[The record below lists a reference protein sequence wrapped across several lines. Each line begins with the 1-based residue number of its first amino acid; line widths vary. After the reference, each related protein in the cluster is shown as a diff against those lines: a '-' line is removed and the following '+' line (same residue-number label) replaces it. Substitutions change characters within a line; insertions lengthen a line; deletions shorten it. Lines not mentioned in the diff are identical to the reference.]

1 VSRRDELSVATLL
14 NRSLQPEGG
23 SIVVAEWTAPGSGAD
38 RELIAPYHV
47 HLEDDEIWYVLEGRL
62 GFAFD
67 GEVFEID
74 AGGAAYARAGV
85 AHTYWNASPGETRYL
100 LIMSNRINDL
110 IATLHDPERR
120 GERTMVEV
128 FRDHA
133 SEVIADS
140 LPE

>member
-1 VSRRDELSVATLL
+1 VSRRDELSIASLL
-14 NRSLQPEGG
+14 NRTLQPEGG
-23 SIVVAEWTAPGSGAD
+23 SIVVAEWTAPGSGAS
-38 RELIAPYHV
+38 REPIAPYHV
-47 HLEDDEIWYVLEGRL
+47 HHEDDEIWYVLEGSL
-62 GFAFD
+62 GFSFD
-67 GEVFEID
+67 DEEFEIG

-85 AHTYWNASPGETRYL
+85 VHTYWNASPGETRYL

-120 GERTMVEV
+120 GERTMIEV